1 MELGSAIAAL
11 PFEVKTVERAREK
24 VKEVGGMELVVE
36 ACIIAGAF
44 ESITKL
50 VDGTGCGLPPKWIIG
65 VNIGMMRMMKH
76 RVAIGLVG
84 VSVAAAYI
92 VQKSR
97 S

>member
-1 MELGSAIAAL
+1 VELGCAIAAL
-11 PFEVKTVERAREK
+11 PFDAKTVERAREK

-50 VDGTGCGLPPKWIIG
+50 VDGTGRELPPKWIMG
-65 VNIGMMRMMKH
+65 VSTVMMRMMKH
-76 RVAIGLVG
+76 SVAIGLVG

-92 VQKSR
+92 AQKSR